1 MRGQKHTMRSS
12 LRTLPL
18 LMLLALGAATSVHAQ
33 SKVGRDRVELPIWNK
48 SSGQFEGVVVLEPA
62 DNAKSRTLARFG
74 VRHLDSTF
82 GLGAGDSLGLLCDR
96 KHGLT
101 SALNNLADNCVLAS
115 FPSSQRTGA
124 AALFERNGTQI
135 GVGAGN
141 MRANMPAWLAPSS
154 GGNGRLDINDLTI
167 FSQKALPREGYVSI
181 AGTVAKARLQTPAE
195 IPGFSDRWTSRQLN
209 VGGGVGAF
217 GVNVIGEVVDTPGR
231 DQWSSL
237 GLGLSWR
244 TPWSG
249 QLTVGADNL
258 VTRGKNP
265 FAPNPVQGDDEGA
278 VPYVRYEQDL

>member
-1 MRGQKHTMRSS
+1 MSTN

-18 LMLLALGAATSVHAQ
+18 LMLLALGAATSAHAQ
-33 SKVGRDRVELPIWNK
+33 SKAGRDRVELPIWNK

-62 DNAKSRTLARFG
+62 DNAKSRTLSRFG

-82 GLGAGDSLGLLCDR
+82 GLGVGDSLGLLCDR
-96 KHGLT
+96 KQGLT
-101 SALNNLADNCVLAS
+101 TALNNLADNCVLAS
-115 FPSSQRTGA
+115 FPTSRRTGA
-124 AALFERNGTQI
+124 TALFQRNGTQI
-135 GVGAGN
+135 GVGAGSA
-141 MRANMPAWLAPSS
+141 RTTMPAWLAPSA
-154 GGNGRLDINDLTI
+154 GGNGRVDINDLTI
-167 FSQKALPREGYVSI
+167 FSQKTLPREGYVSI
-181 AGTVAKARLQTPAE
+181 AGTVAKARLQTPSE

-265 FAPNPVQGDDEGA
+265 FAPNAVQGEDEGA

>member
-1 MRGQKHTMRSS
+1 MRPH

-18 LMLLALGAATSVHAQ
+18 LLLLALGAATSAHAQ
-33 SKVGRDRVELPIWNK
+33 SKGSGDRVELPVWNK
-48 SSGQFEGVVVLEPA
+48 SSGSIEAIVVLEPA
-62 DNAKSRTLARFG
+62 DVAKSRTLARFG

-82 GLGAGDSLGLLCDR
+82 GLNAGDSLGLLCDR
-96 KHGLT
+96 KHGLS

-115 FPSSQRTGA
+115 IPARRTGA
-124 AALFERNGTQI
+124 TAIFQRNGTQI
-135 GVGAGN
+135 GVGAGSS
-141 MRANMPAWLAPSS
+141 RTPIPAWLAPGT
-154 GGNGRLDINDLTI
+154 GGNGRVDLNDITI

-181 AGTVAKARLQTPAE
+181 AGTVAKARLQSPSE

-209 VGGGVGAF
+209 VGGGIGDF

-231 DQWSSL
+231 DRWGSL

-265 FAPNPVQGDDEGA
+265 FAPASDEGDDEGA

>member
-1 MRGQKHTMRSS
+1 MRSS

-18 LMLLALGAATSVHAQ
+18 LMLLALGAADSVHAQ
-33 SKVGRDRVELPIWNK
+33 SKLGHDRVELPIWNK
-48 SSGQFEGVVVLEPA
+48 SSGQLQFEGVVVLEPA
-62 DNAKSRTLARFG
+62 DHAKSRTLARFG
-74 VRHLDSTF
+74 VRHLDSAF

-96 KHGLT
+96 KQGLT

-115 FPSSQRTGA
+115 FPSSQRTGT
-124 AALFERNGTQI
+124 AALFERGGTQI

-141 MRANMPAWLAPSS
+141 TRANMPAWLAPSS

-181 AGTVAKARLQTPAE
+181 AGTVAKARLQTAAE

-265 FAPNPVQGDDEGA
+265 FAPTAVQGDDEGA

>member
-1 MRGQKHTMRSS
+1 MRTRLRSLPTMI
-12 LRTLPL
+12 
-18 LMLLALGAATSVHAQ
+18 LLALGAATSVHAQ
-33 SKVGRDRVELPIWNK
+33 SKAGLDRVELPIWNK

-62 DNAKSRTLARFG
+62 DNAKSRTLSRFG
-74 VRHLDSTF
+74 VRHLDTTF
-82 GLGAGDSLGLLCDR
+82 GLNAGDSLGLLCDR
-96 KHGLT
+96 KQGLT
-101 SALNNLADNCVLAS
+101 NALNNLADNCVLAS
-115 FPSSQRTGA
+115 FPANSRRSGA
-124 AALFERNGTQI
+124 AAVFQRNGTQV
-135 GVGAGN
+135 GVGAGSART
-141 MRANMPAWLAPSS
+141 MMPAWLAPSS
-154 GGNGRLDINDLTI
+154 AGNGRIDVNDLTI
-167 FSQKALPREGYVSI
+167 FSQKTLPREGYVSI
-181 AGTVAKARLQTPAE
+181 AGTVAKARLQMPSE

-231 DQWSSL
+231 DQWGSL

-265 FAPNPVQGDDEGA
+265 FAPNAAQGENEGA